1 MSCAKPDMRKPVSA
15 KSDSEQVRKGVAF
28 TIYFSVQQTAEL
40 NAISR
45 ERRVSKS
52 VILRF
57 ALERL
62 LEQLKSGQLKLPF
75 GM

>member
-1 MSCAKPDMRKPVSA
+1 MYFTV
-15 KSDSEQVRKGVAF
+15 EQA
-28 TIYFSVQQTAEL
+28 QEL
-40 NAISR
+40 NVISR

-52 VILRF
+52 VIVRF

-62 LEQLKSGQLKLPF
+62 LDQLKSGQLKLPF

>member
-1 MSCAKPDMRKPVSA
+1 M
-15 KSDSEQVRKGVAF
+15 
-28 TIYFSVQQTAEL
+28 YFSPEQAEAL
-40 NAISR
+40 ATISR

-52 VILRF
+52 VIVRF

-62 LEQLKSGQLKLPF
+62 IEQLENGQLKSPF

>member
-1 MSCAKPDMRKPVSA
+1 MPTKA
-15 KSDSEQVRKGVAF
+15 DSGALRKGVPF
-28 TIYFSVQQTAEL
+28 TMYFTDEQAQEL
-40 NAISR
+40 AVISR

-52 VILRF
+52 VIVRF

>member
-1 MSCAKPDMRKPVSA
+1 M
-15 KSDSEQVRKGVAF
+15 
-28 TIYFSVQQTAEL
+28 YFSDEQAQEL
-40 NAISR
+40 AVISR

-52 VILRF
+52 VIVRF

-62 LEQLKSGQLKLPF
+62 LEQLKSGQLRLPF